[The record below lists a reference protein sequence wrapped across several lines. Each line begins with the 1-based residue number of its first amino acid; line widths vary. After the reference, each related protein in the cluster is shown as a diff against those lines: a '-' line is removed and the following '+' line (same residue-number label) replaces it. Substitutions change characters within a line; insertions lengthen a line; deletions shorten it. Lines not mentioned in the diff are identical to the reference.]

1 MSIELGWED
10 LKRKSPPN
18 TKWGFIKNKEI
29 DYLTSIIFLTN
40 DLLKSPAKLLTSN
53 L

>member
-10 LKRKSPPN
+10 LKLKSPPN
-18 TKWGFIKNKEI
+18 ARRGFIENKAA

-40 DLLKSPAKLLTSN
+40 DLLKSPDKLLTSS

>member
-10 LKRKSPPN
+10 LKSKSPPN
-18 TKWGFIKNKEI
+18 AKRGFIEKKGT

-40 DLLKSPAKLLTSN
+40 DLLKSPDKRLTSN